1 MSTTPGSTHSGP
13 GSPSGPSVDPSSDS
27 TPEHSAA
34 GALPPLAV
42 EQFDVGSTADSL
54 DRLVECA
61 AKYGDVFRI
70 YAPGRRS
77 ETWIV
82 NNPADIKRILVS
94 NHRNYTKGVGLD
106 RVAILLG
113 KGIMTSEGDMWRRQ
127 RRMIQP
133 MFHRRV
139 IERFAAHI
147 DACVD
152 RRLEVWRA
160 HAERDE
166 PIDVTEEMSQLTLDI
181 ILGAIFGDDLAWLA
195 EKMGGNPFAIVTE
208 HSARDLLFAYKF
220 RSLTRLVQELVDK
233 RIANDEE
240 HCDFLQMLLNARDRE
255 TGAPMAP
262 RELLDEVM
270 TLVVAGHETTAAS
283 LNWVWYLLSQH
294 PAVLAKLH
302 AEIDAVPEK
311 RGLSFQDTEDL
322 KYTQAVIN
330 EAMRLFPPGWIL
342 SRRTIEPDVL
352 SGCPVPAGTDVMLSP
367 YLIGRHPAHW
377 EAPEEFRP
385 ERFLVENP
393 RDRWVYIP
401 FAAGP
406 RHCVG
411 ENFAMYE
418 MTVHVSRVARRW
430 RMEYVDDGGTIEIE
444 AAINLRT
451 KKGLRMRLLPRQ

>member
-1 MSTTPGSTHSGP
+1 
-13 GSPSGPSVDPSSDS
+13 
-27 TPEHSAA
+27 
-34 GALPPLAV
+34 
-42 EQFDVGSTADSL
+42 
-54 DRLVECA
+54 
-61 AKYGDVFRI
+61 VFRI

-77 ETWIV
+77 HTWVV

-139 IERFAAHI
+139 VERYASLI
-147 DACVD
+147 DGLVD
-152 RRLEVWRA
+152 ARLERWQD
-160 HAERDE
+160 HAARGA
-166 PIDVTEEMSQLTLDI
+166 PIDVTEEMSELTLDI
-181 ILGAIFGDDLAWLA
+181 VLGSIFGTDLEWLTA
-195 EKMGGNPFAIVTE
+195 KMGGNPFAVVTE
-208 HSARDLLFAYKF
+208 HPARDLTFAYKF

-233 RIANDEE
+233 RIANREE
-240 HCDFLQMLLNARDRE
+240 HFDFLQMLLNARDRE
-255 TGAPMAP
+255 TGAPMAQ

-302 AEIDAVPEK
+302 AELDAVPE
-311 RGLSFQDTEDL
+311 RRLLSYQETEEL
-322 KYTQAVIN
+322 RYTQAVIY
-330 EAMRLFPPGWIL
+330 EAMRLYPPGWIL
-342 SRRTIEPDVL
+342 SRRTIDADVL
-352 SGCPVPAGTDVMLSP
+352 SGYEVPPGTDVMLSP
-367 YLIGRHPAHW
+367 YLIGRHPSHW

-385 ERFLVENP
+385 ERFLLEDP

-451 KKGLRMRLLPRQ
+451 KKGLRMRLHPRH